1 MTTFEYTEV
10 GGGGRLELEL
20 APGASVDAVSWG
32 MLAHNPIPGIAR
44 VSRSQLDDRVTL
56 AFGVTGTALAR
67 TLDQQQRK
75 DDVLWILDGMVEAVL
90 AVERHMIPVES
101 VVYDPE
107 HVYVDAA
114 SKVVTMV
121 CVPVEGVS
129 HGDPVTFFKKVIFNV
144 RYDQR
149 DDTTYVSDLINVL
162 GGSDARDLSR
172 LSRLLRA
179 TRLTGD
185 AAAHRQA
192 PPAEPAP
199 VHGVHVTP
207 GSEVPSP
214 AVPVRVADHPGAFS
228 VPGGAAPAP
237 SPRPAV
243 TGVRKNEDDEEQI
256 TLFYLLQHYTK
267 ENKERYDR
275 QRKAR
280 ADAKDAADA
289 VQAQAQAHAQAQ
301 AQHQAHALPPV
312 PGAPVHENSP
322 QHAHPGAGALGQYGA
337 DATGAGYGYPQAGTG
352 APATPA
358 AGYPAPGV
366 DPHGAVPAPPGAQQG
381 MSVPGQPP
389 GVETA
394 HAPDPR
400 YAGPPGQPLP
410 PSPYVLFGLRDDA
423 TGVTTWLDK
432 PITVVGR
439 RRARVDIAISD
450 DLVSKQHAILQVDA
464 GVCSVIDNAST
475 NGVEVDGEKIVPLE
489 PRTLR
494 QGSRVKIGEASFVVV
509 EHRR

>member
-10 GGGGRLELEL
+10 GSGGRLETGL
-20 APGASVDAVSWG
+20 AAEASVDAVSWG
-32 MLAHNPIPGIAR
+32 MLTHNPIPGIAR
-44 VSRSQLDDRVTL
+44 VSRSQLDDSVTL
-56 AFGVTGTALAR
+56 AFRVTGIPLSR
-67 TLDQQQRK
+67 VLDQQQRK

-114 SKVVTMV
+114 TRSVTMV
-121 CVPVEGVS
+121 CVPVDGAD
-129 HGDPVTFFKKVIFNV
+129 HGDPVTFFKKVIFNF

-199 VHGVHVTP
+199 VLGVPAAP
-207 GSEVPSP
+207 GSEAPSP
-214 AVPVRVADHPGAFS
+214 VAPVRTVSQPGAFS
-228 VPGGAAPAP
+228 VPGGVAPVQP
-237 SPRPAV
+237 PRPAA
-243 TGVRKNEDDEEQI
+243 TPVRAHEDDEDQI

-280 ADAKDAADA
+280 AEAKEAADA
-289 VQAQAQAHAQAQ
+289 AQAQSQPLSSPPHTAAPHQHGGQPEHA
-301 AQHQAHALPPV
+301 V
-312 PGAPVHENSP
+312 GSAP
-322 QHAHPGAGALGQYGA
+322 GQYGA
-337 DATGAGYGYPQAGTG
+337 HAGGADYGYPQPGAGN
-352 APATPA
+352 PAVA
-358 AGYPAPGV
+358 AGVYPVAGGPVPGV
-366 DPHGAVPAPPGAQQG
+366 VPLPAVAQRG
-381 MSVPGQPP
+381 GGLTATPP
-389 GVETA
+389 GVEA
-394 HAPDPR
+394 GHAPGPR
-400 YAGPPGQPLP
+400 HAGPPGQPLP
-410 PSPYVLFGLRDDA
+410 PSPHVLFGLRDDA

-464 GVCSVIDNAST
+464 GACSIIDNGST

-494 QGSRVKIGEASFVVV
+494 QGARVKIGGASFVVV
-509 EHRR
+509 EHHR